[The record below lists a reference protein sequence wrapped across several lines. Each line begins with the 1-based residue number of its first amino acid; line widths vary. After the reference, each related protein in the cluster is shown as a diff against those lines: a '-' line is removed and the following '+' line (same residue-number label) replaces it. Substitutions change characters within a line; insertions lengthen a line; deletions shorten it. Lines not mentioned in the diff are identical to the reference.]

1 MSPITPLY
9 FQVLVTLSQ
18 DHWRLV
24 QSEKILTEENCALRR
39 RANTFDDEALGFRE
53 AETELTGRLE
63 QQQAA
68 YQLLEADYAAVKKQL
83 VASQL
88 MNDLLTFQLGAVS
101 HLAQLE
107 EADHVE
113 ELAAVF
119 NLANL
124 MEEDHADK
132 LRAKK
137 RETDQLKTQIG
148 AVSHLA
154 QLEEDDHVEELTAL
168 IHLAQLEEADH
179 VEELAAVVLLA
190 EAEEDDHVEDLHI
203 SNTRSTGLFAQLEA
217 AQATTKMLE
226 HDLSEANII
235 KKTLQRQEMVRK
247 DRQRLTVSYAE
258 AARCKRQRDW
268 EGEAAGRPARR
279 PRVHEEEDVGLA
291 LRRDRVHQDRRD
303 FQANDYY
310 M

>member
-83 VASQL
+83 VASKL
-88 MNDLLTFQLGAVS
+88 MNDLLTFQL
-101 HLAQLE
+101 
-107 EADHVE
+107 
-113 ELAAVF
+113 
-119 NLANL
+119 
-124 MEEDHADK
+124 
-132 LRAKK
+132 
-137 RETDQLKTQIG
+137 G

>member
-83 VASQL
+83 VASKL

-101 HLAQLE
+101 
-107 EADHVE
+107 
-113 ELAAVF
+113 
-119 NLANL
+119 
-124 MEEDHADK
+124 
-132 LRAKK
+132 
-137 RETDQLKTQIG
+137 
-148 AVSHLA
+148 
-154 QLEEDDHVEELTAL
+154 
-168 IHLAQLEEADH
+168 HLAQLEEADH